1 MIGAFVT
8 ITRPDER
15 GDTYKECIQMAS
27 ELFDVVT
34 IIDGKTTWPQEFS
47 WELIGQHFQR
57 GYEQCEAD
65 WVFHLD
71 TDFIFHENDYQ
82 AIRRACLDN
91 PQAPALSF
99 LKWQFIHPDRYNLK
113 SRLILAVNKKVYGD
127 QIRFDSGG
135 DLCQPSLN
143 GNYIAPGTVPE
154 IRIPFYNYEKL
165 LKTEAQVRD
174 DVERMARAWTR
185 YFGDTKLGTTE
196 TAYDE
201 WLYMQRGRFAK
212 PQKSIPLTDHP
223 KIMQETIR
231 LLKPEQFGYNGFN
244 FMENAYHA

>member
-71 TDFIFHENDYQ
+71 TDFIFHENDT
-82 AIRRACLDN
+82 R
-91 PQAPALSF
+91 LSGE
-99 LKWQFIHPDRYNLK
+99 
-113 SRLILAVNKKVYGD
+113 LA
-127 QIRFDSGG
+127 
-135 DLCQPSLN
+135 
-143 GNYIAPGTVPE
+143 
-154 IRIPFYNYEKL
+154 
-165 LKTEAQVRD
+165 
-174 DVERMARAWTR
+174 
-185 YFGDTKLGTTE
+185 
-196 TAYDE
+196 
-201 WLYMQRGRFAK
+201 
-212 PQKSIPLTDHP
+212 
-223 KIMQETIR
+223 
-231 LLKPEQFGYNGFN
+231 
-244 FMENAYHA
+244 